1 MPRKTG
7 KLKGNKTFFIVVE
20 GPTEKIYFSDVKTNA
35 HIPGVTLNPKIA
47 KHSDLNTILKTAI
60 TGFKTGAYDS
70 VWCVFD
76 RDTIAKD
83 GMSKE
88 LKNQYENARSLGIR
102 FADSMPA
109 FEIWFL
115 LHFAMPAQFYSSQD
129 SVIKELRKH
138 IPDYEKDQKWLSS
151 ANLYSKLKPH
161 FKDAMSKAAELDKR
175 NKVSENTNA
184 TISNV
189 YKLFEELLKELRNKV
204 SAL

>member
-1 MPRKTG
+1 MPRKTS

-20 GPTEKIYFSDVKTNA
+20 GPTERIYFSDVKTNSR
-35 HIPGVTLNPKIA
+35 IPGVTITPKIA

-60 TGFKTGAYDS
+60 TEFKTGAYDS

-88 LKNQYENARSLGIR
+88 LKNQYENAKSLGIH

-109 FEIWFL
+109 FEVWFL
-115 LHFAMPAQFYSSQD
+115 LHFAMPAQFYSSQG

-151 ANLYSKLKPH
+151 ANLYSKLKPY
-161 FKDAMSKAAELDKR
+161 FEDAMKKAAELDTK
-175 NKVSENTNA
+175 KEISESANA
-184 TISNV
+184 TICHV
-189 YKLFEELLKELRNKV
+189 YKLFEELLKETKK
-204 SAL
+204 

>member
-20 GPTEKIYFSDVKTNA
+20 GTTEKIYFSDVKTNGR
-35 HIPGVTLNPKIA
+35 IPGVTITPKTA

-60 TGFKTGAYDS
+60 TEIKTGAYDS

-76 RDTIAKD
+76 RDTLTKD

-88 LKNQYENARSLGIR
+88 LKEQYDKAKSLEIH

-109 FEIWFL
+109 FEVWFL

-151 ANLYSKLKPH
+151 ANLYSKLKPY
-161 FKDAMSKAAELDKR
+161 FKDAMKKAAELDKKK
-175 NKVSENTNA
+175 KVSENANA
-184 TISNV
+184 TISHV
-189 YKLFEELLKELRNKV
+189 YKLFEELLKETPKV
-204 SAL
+204 NL